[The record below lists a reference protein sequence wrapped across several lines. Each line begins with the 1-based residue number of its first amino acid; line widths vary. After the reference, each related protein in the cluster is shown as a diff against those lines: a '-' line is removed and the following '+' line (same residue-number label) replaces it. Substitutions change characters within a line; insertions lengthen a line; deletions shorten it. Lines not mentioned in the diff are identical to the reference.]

1 MTFEETLQERI
12 DSRTKPKGSLGQLE
26 RIAYKV
32 GLIQHSVTPQLIDP
46 VLLVMA
52 ADHGIVEEGV
62 SPCPKEITWQ
72 QCINFVS
79 GGGACSVLARQNGFR
94 LRVIDVGVDYDFPEA
109 CRIESAKVMHG
120 TRNMLHEPA
129 MTTEECAEAM
139 MIGAQC
145 VAQEAERGTNVIAF
159 GEMGI
164 GNTSP
169 ATLILHKI
177 TGRSIASIIGPGSGL
192 RGSGLEHKTKVLEA
206 VAARYN
212 PQSPMELLSQMGGLE
227 IAAIC
232 GGVLEAYKRGMLILA
247 DGVIATS
254 AFMVAHEMEPRIVD
268 NVLFTHTSEE
278 PGHQAMIDYLGGEAI
293 LSLGMR
299 LGEGTGAL
307 VAYPIIQSAVAFM
320 NNMRGFAD
328 AAVYRVDK

>member
-1 MTFEETLQERI
+1 MTFEEILQERI

-26 RIAYKV
+26 RIAYQI
-32 GLIQHSVTPQLIDP
+32 GMIQHTVTPQLVDP

-52 ADHGIVEEGV
+52 ADHGIVAEGV
-62 SPCPKEITWQ
+62 SVCPPEITWQ

-94 LRVIDVGVDYDFPEA
+94 LRVIDVGVDYDFPEY
-109 CRIESAKVMHG
+109 CRVESSKVAHG

-129 MTTEECAEAM
+129 MTSEECAQAM
-139 MIGAQC
+139 LVGAHC
-145 VAQEAERGTNVIAF
+145 VTQEAERGSNVVAF

-169 ATLILHKI
+169 ATLILHKV
-177 TGRSIASIIGPGSGL
+177 TGQPISSIIGPGAGVRGDAL
-192 RGSGLEHKTKVLEA
+192 RHKQTILEQ
-206 VAARYN
+206 VAERYN
-212 PQSPMELLSQMGGLE
+212 PKSPMELLTQMGGLE

-232 GGVLEAYKRGMLILA
+232 GGVLEAYRRGMIILA
-247 DGVIATS
+247 DGVIATA
-254 AFMVAHEMEPRIVD
+254 AFVVAHEMEPRILD
-268 NVLFTHTSEE
+268 NVLFCHTSEE
-278 PGHQAMIDYLGGEAI
+278 RGHQAMLEYLGVEPI

-307 VAYPIIQSAVAFM
+307 IAYPIIESAVAFM
-320 NNMRGFAD
+320 RDMRGFED